1 MKYRYRVMV
10 DYFEQ
15 LAFDRDTDTPVVEEI
30 AEYSVQVRR
39 FGVWVTVKRFRD
51 EDSSFARREAY
62 ELLEKLEE

>member
-1 MKYRYRVMV
+1 MKYRYRLMV
-10 DYFEQ
+10 DYFGQ
-15 LAFDRDTDTPVVEEI
+15 LAVDRDTDTPVVEEI
-30 AEYSVQVRR
+30 AEYCVQVRR

>member
-1 MKYRYRVMV
+1 MKYRVTV
-10 DYFEQ
+10 DYFGQ
-15 LAFDRDTDTPVVEEI
+15 LAVDGATDTPVMEEI

-39 FGVWVTVKRFRD
+39 FGLWITVKRFRD

>member
-10 DYFEQ
+10 DYVGKW
-15 LAFDRDTDTPVVEEI
+15 AVDGDTGEPVVDEI

>member
-10 DYFEQ
+10 DYVGKWTV
-15 LAFDRDTDTPVVEEI
+15 DGDTGEPVVEEI
-30 AEYSVQVRR
+30 AGYSVQVRR

-62 ELLEKLEE
+62 ELLVKLEE

>member
-10 DYFEQ
+10 DYFGQ
-15 LAFDRDTDTPVVEEI
+15 LAVDEATDTPVVEEI

-39 FGVWVTVKRFRD
+39 FGLWVTVKRFRD

>member
-1 MKYRYRVMV
+1 MKYRVKV

-15 LAFDRDTDTPVVEEI
+15 LAVDRDTDTSVVEEI
-30 AEYSVQVRR
+30 AEYCVQVRR
-39 FGVWVTVKRFRD
+39 FGLWVTVKRFRD